1 MSMHRFLSAALCLG
15 LSAQGTFG
23 QEQVLPAYSIW
34 DVALGE
40 PVAQAPDADVAE
52 ITCGTNGGPPGRE
65 LGSFSDFMTCTPEDS
80 GLREVQFSYD
90 DEQDYI
96 ARALELEYKALQGG
110 TSVYAHPVIVSVLVD
125 PEGIVQ
131 GRRIVTDDR
140 IDDMVRRTAFTLI
153 RNFKGRFGEWALDC
167 RDVPMR
173 DGEQPV
179 GNQFVHELC
188 TARSPDGTTSVTL
201 EATYL
206 RKRGQQARNLETQ
219 EINTG
224 YFQSQTRFEEV
235 LSPYVPSAAP

>member
-1 MSMHRFLSAALCLG
+1 MNMHRFLSAAFCLG
-15 LSAQGTFG
+15 LSALGAFG

-34 DVALGE
+34 DVVLGE
-40 PVAQAPDADVAE
+40 PVTQAPDASVGE

-65 LGSFSDFMTCTPEDS
+65 LGSFSDHMTCTPEDS

-167 RDVPMR
+167 GDVPMR

-188 TARSPDGTTSVTL
+188 TARSPDGTTSATL

>member
-1 MSMHRFLSAALCLG
+1 MSMPWSYCLALCLG
-15 LSAQGTFG
+15 LSAQMAFG
-23 QEQVLPAYSIW
+23 QSQVLPAYSIW
-34 DVALGE
+34 DVVLGE
-40 PVAQAPDADVAE
+40 QISQAPDSEVGE

-65 LGSFSDFMTCTPEDS
+65 LASFADFMICAPEDS

-125 PEGIVQ
+125 PEGVVQ

-140 IDDMVRRTAFTLI
+140 VPDMVRRTAFTLI
-153 RNFKGRFGEWALDC
+153 RNFKGRYGEWSLDC
-167 RDVPMR
+167 RDVPLQ
-173 DGEQPV
+173 DGEQRV
-179 GNQFVHELC
+179 GNQFVHEFC
-188 TARSPDGTTSVTL
+188 TARSPDGLTRIAL

-206 RKRGQQARNLETQ
+206 RKRGQQARNLQTQ

-235 LSPYVPSAAP
+235 LSPYVPAAAP

>member
-1 MSMHRFLSAALCLG
+1 MRAPSCLSALFCFGLLAPMAL
-15 LSAQGTFG
+15 AQD
-23 QEQVLPAYSIW
+23 QVLPAYSIW
-34 DVALGE
+34 DVVLGQ
-40 PVAQAPDADVAE
+40 PVTQAPDASVGE

-65 LGSFSDFMTCTPEDS
+65 LGSFSDYMTCTPEES

-140 IDDMVRRTAFTLI
+140 TEDMVRRTAFTLI

-179 GNQFVHELC
+179 GNQFIHELC
-188 TARSPDGTTSVTL
+188 TARSPDDTTSVML

-235 LSPYVPSAAP
+235 LSPYVLSVAP